1 MRPLQENE
9 LCAALKQYAAEIAVA
24 YRVSTRVGSAQ
35 KEDGGLCGEQCPILS
50 GAISG
55 NQHVKYPYLGEIL
68 DVTAQV
74 FVIISATG
82 CAFAME

>member
-9 LCAALKQYAAEIAVA
+9 QCAALKQYAAEIAVA

-35 KEDGGLCGEQCPILS
+35 KEDAGLRGEQCPILS

-55 NQHVKYPYLGEIL
+55 NQALKCPYLGEIL
-68 DVTAQV
+68 DVLPKV
-74 FVIISATG
+74 FAAISAT
-82 CAFAME
+82 